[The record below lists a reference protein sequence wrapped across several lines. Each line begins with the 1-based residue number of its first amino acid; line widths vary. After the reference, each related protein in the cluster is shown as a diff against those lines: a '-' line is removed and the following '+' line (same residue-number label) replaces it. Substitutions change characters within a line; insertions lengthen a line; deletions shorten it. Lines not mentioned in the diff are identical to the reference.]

1 MMPAGIKL
9 PPGVM
14 AHIEDDG
21 RVTYWE
27 LTSIRVDKC
36 GTVNEYVPLPD
47 RGRPR

>member
-21 RVTYWE
+21 HVTYWR
-27 LTSIRVDKC
+27 LISTRVDKM
-36 GTVNEYVPLPD
+36 GAVNEYEPLTP

>member
-21 RVTYWE
+21 RVTYWK
-27 LTSIRVDKC
+27 LTSTRVDKC
-36 GTVNEYVPLPD
+36 GTVNEYVPLNE
-47 RGRPR
+47 RNRPR